1 MTIPDD
7 VKTAAELYQSLSED
21 ELFRT
26 LVSED
31 DEAAFSEGG
40 RLARGRE
47 IFQSIWREVGPL
59 FCRYHR
65 ASGKTFGDQVSAIA
79 LLATPLLGNP
89 SFQGV
94 SVVAFTALAVKIGA
108 EKLCGSLRA

>member
-1 MTIPDD
+1 VTIPNDL
-7 VKTAAELYQSLSED
+7 KAAAELYQGLSEN

-47 IFQSIWREVGPL
+47 IFQNIWREVGHL
-59 FCRYHR
+59 FCQYYR
-65 ASGKTFGDQVSAIA
+65 ASGKTFGDQVNTIA

-108 EKLCGSLRA
+108 EKLCGTLRS